1 MKLQSQVSR
10 VYKKVK
16 YEKFWIVL
24 PSNLI
29 RRLNWNSGIK
39 LKVDVKNNK
48 LIVEKEIKNGQ

>member
-10 VYKKVK
+10 KYKDVK

-29 RRLNWNSGIK
+29 KK
-39 LKVDVKNNK
+39 LKWKAGFELNANVNNDK
-48 LIVEKEIKNGQ
+48 LIVRKED